1 MIYLWS
7 VFRLLL
13 ILQVLVDKIDRIV
26 NSTLLLA
33 IYCYCIYYYIIV
45 PLYESLHALCSYVL
59 KSVLL
64 LLVIH
69 SILYE
74 IIGAYQIVFVL
85 IIHVYCCFIFYVL
98 FVIALYFIFLVNNSL
113 KLIYTYDYQYY
124 YASIRSLGSGFWG
137 FLYDPLA

>member
-1 MIYLWS
+1 M
-7 VFRLLL
+7 FRLLL

-74 IIGAYQIVFVL
+74 ITGAYQIVFVL

-98 FVIALYFIFLVNNSL
+98 FVIALYFIF
-113 KLIYTYDYQYY
+113 
-124 YASIRSLGSGFWG
+124 W
-137 FLYDPLA
+137 